1 MVNMELKEKQGLYI
15 SKSGLKY
22 RGWTDK
28 AISTFLPTHDKEAKN
43 PHYSKSP
50 PMRLYLITRVSDV
63 EQTDA
68 YKQFTEGNKSRVI
81 GAAKATSTKKNR
93 LLNEVSMWDISL
105 KCKPVEVVIQ
115 DAIRSYNNFHEEL
128 LSERGHDYT
137 EASPSSGVE
146 FLNRITVNYIRHN
159 LSYYDEKLERLFGKV
174 GKMEAYIILNKK
186 IYAKI
191 GDIYPVLSE
200 ECKRQLDRKLGGV

>member
-1 MVNMELKEKQGLYI
+1 MVVMELKEKQGLYI

-43 PHYSKSP
+43 PHYSKSS
-50 PMRLYLITRVSDV
+50 PMRLYLTLRVEEIEKSR
-63 EQTDA
+63 E
-68 YKQFTEGNKSRVI
+68 YKQFIDGNKSRVN
-81 GAAKATSTKKNR
+81 GASKAVSTKKNR
-93 LLNEVSMWDISL
+93 LLNEVLGWDISL
-105 KCKPVEVVIQ
+105 KYKPVEVVIQ
-115 DAIRSYNNFHEEL
+115 DAIRSYNSFHEDL
-128 LSERGHDYT
+128 LIERGHNYT
-137 EASPSSGVE
+137 DASPSSNTE
-146 FLNRITVNYIRHN
+146 FLNRITVNHIRHN

-191 GDIYPVLSE
+191 GDMHPALAA
-200 ECKRQLDRKLGGV
+200 ECKRQLDRKMGE